1 MWPTNRSYTT
11 PGEKRLRDVIG
22 IRFLLPGEKSLIQY
36 KDIMSPFPRSP
47 LLTTLLSK
55 VPAFVFTLRHK
66 TLGLLLV
73 TDGIT
78 VLTGFEARDLLAQ
91 PGLFV
96 SRLLPEGREEL
107 ERLCTDLPEG
117 ACPMWEFAFRC
128 ADGRARWFRARLT
141 RSQGPLGDPESVS
154 GIALSSEEERN
165 ARREATEVN
174 SALQTTGIPIFFSDF
189 GGKIRLWNDASE
201 LFFGWTRTEMVGS
214 LLHRLFPAPP
224 EVVDTMVRT
233 VRNEGTVSQETRLC
247 TKAGDEVDSRVT
259 LSSVAGEGGVP
270 AGMVVTVQGTGERK
284 GLENELRQVI
294 TRLRTIQ
301 QVNRVIAS
309 DWDIGKVH
317 ARIAKQIEKLIDFD
331 RTSVAIFEEGKD
343 PTLIHAYSKGPTDLG
358 TGSRFPLER
367 SAPGWVLSHRM
378 PRVDVDM
385 ETSTDPFAENEVL
398 VREGMRSRLVIPLF
412 AGERIVGTLNFNSR
426 RKGAYSLSTVDRL
439 GSIPDQMAM
448 AIEKYRMVTRL
459 RASEEKYRLLFQLGP
474 PAATVGRNG
483 QFLDVNEGCLRL
495 YGYTREE
502 FLRLSVSDLAPFPGK
517 DIHFEIVMRTGR
529 PLGTEVVQKRK
540 DDTHFMAWLNAFPV
554 SRDLVLGQITDIT
567 RRKDA
572 EEALRREK
580 DFSSRILEVA
590 NVLIVVLDREGR
602 ILLFNRKCEEVT
614 GWRESE
620 VLGRPLWDFLL
631 PERVIA
637 PIRESFSQL
646 DEKDIFPFYENPW
659 LLRDGGERNIRWN
672 NTVTRNERGE
682 VVWVIG
688 TGTDITEQRL
698 LEDQLRHSQKMD
710 AVGTLAGGI
719 AHDFNNIIQAIMGY
733 TSLLKARIGEA
744 GAEEVDAIERA
755 GLRASELTTQ
765 LLGFARGGKYEVRPV
780 DLNQVVGKVVSMI
793 RHTFD
798 RSIEIR
804 TELSGN
810 LPAVEGD
817 AGQLE
822 QTVLNLCINAR
833 DAMPHGGILKLA
845 THRERISGEEGGAP
859 EETPRGEYVLLSL
872 SDTGVGIPPENI
884 PRIFEPFFTT
894 KEAGKGSGMGLA
906 MAYGIVKNHGGSLD
920 VRSALGEGST
930 FRMLL
935 PASAKEIPPPPSV
948 SREEPAAGGTETV
961 LFVDDEESLR
971 VLAVEMLGRLGYRVL
986 TAGNGFEAVKIFRE
1000 RREEIAA
1007 VILDMIMPG
1016 MGGEETFHRLKEI
1029 DPAARILLSSGYAV
1043 EGRPQTL
1050 LTAGAAGFL
1059 PKPYRV
1065 GTLAQALRRTI
1076 AGKDP

>member
-1 MWPTNRSYTT
+1 
-11 PGEKRLRDVIG
+11 
-22 IRFLLPGEKSLIQY
+22 
-36 KDIMSPFPRSP
+36 MSPFSRSP
-47 LLTTLLSK
+47 LLSTLLSNI
-55 VPAFVFTLRHK
+55 PAFVFTLRQK
-66 TLGLLLV
+66 TFGLLFV
-73 TDGIT
+73 TDGVT
-78 VLTGFEARDLLAQ
+78 ALTGFEARDLLAQ

-96 SRLLPEGREEL
+96 SRLIPEGREEL
-107 ERLCTDLPEG
+107 ELLCADLPEG
-117 ACPMWEFAFRC
+117 ECRTWEFAFRC
-128 ADGRARWFRARLT
+128 ADGRARWFRAGLT

-165 ARREATEVN
+165 ARREAAKGI
-174 SALQTTGIPIFFSDF
+174 SALQTAGAPIFFSDF
-189 GGKIRLWNDASE
+189 EGKIRLWNDASE

-214 LLHRLFPAPP
+214 SLHRLFPAPP
-224 EVVDTMVRT
+224 EVVDNMART
-233 VRNEGTVSQETRLC
+233 VRNGGTVSRETRLC
-247 TKAGDEVDSRVT
+247 TNTGDEVDCRVT
-259 LSSVAGEGGVP
+259 LSRVAGEGGVP

-284 GLENELRQVI
+284 GLEKELQQVI
-294 TRLRTIQ
+294 TRLRTIER
-301 QVNRVIAS
+301 VTRVIAS
-309 DWDIGKVH
+309 DWDIGKVY
-317 ARIAKQIEKLIDFD
+317 AWIAEQMKKLIDFD
-331 RTSVAIFEEGKD
+331 RTSVAVFEEGKD
-343 PTLIHAYSKGPTDLG
+343 PVLIHAYSKGPTDFG
-358 TGSRFPLER
+358 TGSRFPLDR
-367 SAPGWVLSHRM
+367 SAPGWVLFHRM
-378 PRVDVDM
+378 PRVDADL
-385 ETSTDPFAENEVL
+385 ETSPDAFAENEVL

-412 AGERIVGTLNFNSR
+412 AGERIMGTLNFNSR
-426 RKGAYSLSTVDRL
+426 RKGAYSLSTVEQL

-448 AIEKYRMVTRL
+448 AIGKYRMVTRL

-474 PAATVGRNG
+474 PAATAGRNG
-483 QFLDVNEGCLRL
+483 QFLDVNDGCLRL

-517 DIHFEIVMRTGR
+517 DIHYEIVLRTGR

-540 DDTHFMAWLNAFPV
+540 DGTHFLAWLNAFPV
-554 SRDLVLGQITDIT
+554 SGDLVLGQITDIT

-580 DFSSRILEVA
+580 DFSSRILAVA
-590 NVLIVVLDREGR
+590 NVLIVVLDREGK

-620 VLGRPLWDFLL
+620 VLGRRLWDFLL

-637 PIRESFSQL
+637 PIRESFSRL

-698 LEDQLRHSQKMD
+698 LEEQLRHIQKMD
-710 AVGTLAGGI
+710 AVGTLAGGL

-733 TSLLKARIGEA
+733 TALLKARIGDAE
-744 GAEEVDAIERA
+744 AEEVDAIERA

-780 DLNQVVGKVVSMI
+780 DLNQVVEKVVSMI

-804 TELSGN
+804 TDLADG

-833 DAMPHGGILKLA
+833 DAMPRGGILTLA
-845 THRERISGEEGGAP
+845 THQGRISGEEGGAP
-859 EETPRGEYVLLSL
+859 EETPSGEYVLLSL
-872 SDTGVGIPPENI
+872 SDTGIGIPPENI

-906 MAYGIVKNHGGSLD
+906 MAYGIVKNHGGYLD
-920 VRSALGEGST
+920 VRSALGKGST

-948 SREEPAAGGTETV
+948 ASEEPAAGGTETV

-986 TAGNGFEAVKIFRE
+986 TAGNGFEAVKIFQE

-1016 MGGEETFHRLKEI
+1016 MGGEETFDRLKEI
-1029 DPAARILLSSGYAV
+1029 DPAARVLLSSGYAV

-1050 LTAGAAGFL
+1050 LSAGASGFL
-1059 PKPYRV
+1059 QKPYRV
-1065 GTLAQALRRTI
+1065 GTLAAALRRTI
-1076 AGKDP
+1076 GGKDP

>member
-1 MWPTNRSYTT
+1 
-11 PGEKRLRDVIG
+11 
-22 IRFLLPGEKSLIQY
+22 LPGGKSLIQY

-47 LLTTLLSK
+47 LLGTLLSNL
-55 VPAFVFTLRHK
+55 PAFVFTLRQN
-66 TLGLLLV
+66 TFGLLFV
-73 TDGIT
+73 TDGVT
-78 VLTGFEARDLLAQ
+78 ALTGFEARDLLAQ

-96 SRLLPEGREEL
+96 SRMIPEGREEL
-107 ERLCTDLPEG
+107 ERLCVDLPEG
-117 ACPMWEFAFRC
+117 ACRTWEFAFRC
-128 ADGRARWFRARLT
+128 ADGRARWFRAHLT
-141 RSQGPLGDPESVS
+141 RSQGPPGDPESIS
-154 GIALSSEEERN
+154 GIALSTEEERN
-165 ARREATEVN
+165 ARREATEGI
-174 SALQTTGIPIFFSDF
+174 SALQTAGAPIFFSDF
-189 GGKIRLWNDASE
+189 EGKIRLWNDASE

-214 LLHRLFPAPP
+214 PLHRLFPAPP
-224 EVVDTMVRT
+224 EVVDNMVRT
-233 VRNEGTVSQETRLC
+233 VCNGGTISQETRLC
-247 TKAGDEVDSRVT
+247 TKRREEVDCRVT
-259 LSSVAGEGGVP
+259 LSRVAGKGGVP

-284 GLENELRQVI
+284 GLENELQQVI

-301 QVNRVIAS
+301 RVNRVIAS
-309 DWDIGKVH
+309 DWDIGKVQ
-317 ARIAKQIEKLIDFD
+317 ARIAEQMERLIDFD
-331 RTSVAIFEEGKD
+331 RTSVAVFEEGKD
-343 PTLIHAYSKGPTDLG
+343 PILIRAFSKGPTDFG
-358 TGSRFPLER
+358 TGTRFPLER

-385 ETSTDPFAENEVL
+385 ETSPDPFAENEVL
-398 VREGMRSRLVIPLF
+398 VREGMRSRIVIPLF
-412 AGERIVGTLNFNSR
+412 AGERIVGALSFQSR
-426 RKGAYSLSTVDRL
+426 RKGAYSLSTVEQL

-459 RASEEKYRLLFQLGP
+459 RASEKKYRLLFQLGP

-495 YGYTREE
+495 YGYSREE
-502 FLRLSVSDLAPFPGK
+502 FLSLSVSDLAPFPGK
-517 DIHFEIVMRTGR
+517 DIHYEIVLRTGR

-540 DDTHFMAWLNAFPV
+540 DDTHFLAWLNAFPV
-554 SRDLVLGQITDIT
+554 SGDLVLGQITDIT

-590 NVLIVVLDREGR
+590 NVLIVVLDRTGR

-620 VLGRPLWDFLL
+620 VLGRRLWDFLL

-637 PIRESFSQL
+637 PIRDSFSRL

-659 LLRDGGERNIRWN
+659 LVRDGGERNIRWN

-698 LEDQLRHSQKMD
+698 LEEQLRHIQKMD

-719 AHDFNNIIQAIMGY
+719 AHDFNNIIQAIMGF
-733 TSLLKARIGEA
+733 TSLLKARIGKA

-804 TELSGN
+804 TELAGG

-833 DAMPHGGILKLA
+833 DAMPRGGILTLA
-845 THRERISGEEGGAP
+845 THREEVSGEEGGAP
-859 EETPRGEYVLLSL
+859 EGAPRGEYVLLSL

-894 KEAGKGSGMGLA
+894 KEAGKGTGMGLA
-906 MAYGIVKNHGGSLD
+906 MAYGIAKNHGGYLD
-920 VRSALGEGST
+920 VRSTPGKGST
-930 FRMLL
+930 FRVLL
-935 PASAKEIPPPPSV
+935 PASPKEIPPPPLPV
-948 SREEPAAGGTETV
+948 KEEPVAGGTETV

-986 TAGNGFEAVKIFRE
+986 TAGNGFEAVQIFLE

-1029 DPAARILLSSGYAV
+1029 DPAARVLLSSGYAV

-1050 LTAGAAGFL
+1050 LSAGAAGFL
-1059 PKPYRV
+1059 QKPYRV
-1065 GTLAQALRRTI
+1065 GTLAKALRRTI
-1076 AGKDP
+1076 GGNEP

>member
-1 MWPTNRSYTT
+1 
-11 PGEKRLRDVIG
+11 
-22 IRFLLPGEKSLIQY
+22 
-36 KDIMSPFPRSP
+36 MSPFPRSP
-47 LLTTLLSK
+47 LFGTLLAGI
-55 VPAFVFTLRHK
+55 PAFVFTLRHK
-66 TLGLLLV
+66 TFGLLFV
-73 TDGIT
+73 TDGVT
-78 VLTGFEARDLLAQ
+78 ALTGFEARDLLAQ

-107 ERLCTDLPEG
+107 ERLCADLPEG

-141 RSQGPLGDPESVS
+141 RSRGPLGDPESVS
-154 GIALSSEEERN
+154 GIALSSEEERT
-165 ARREATEVN
+165 ARREATEGI
-174 SALQTTGIPIFFSDF
+174 SALQTAGAPIFFSDF
-189 GGKIRLWNDASE
+189 EGKIRLWNDASE

-214 LLHRLFPAPP
+214 SLHRLFPAPP

-233 VRNEGTVSQETRLC
+233 VRNGGAVSQETHLC
-247 TKAGDEVDSRVT
+247 TKPGDKVDCRVT
-259 LSSVAGEGGVP
+259 LSRVAGEGGGP

-284 GLENELRQVI
+284 GLENKLQQVI

-301 QVNRVIAS
+301 RVIRVIAS

-317 ARIAKQIEKLIDFD
+317 ARIAEQMKTLIDFD
-331 RTSVAIFEEGKD
+331 RTSVAVFEEGKD
-343 PTLIHAYSKGPTDLG
+343 PILIRAYSKGHTDFG
-358 TGSRFPLER
+358 TGTRFPLER
-367 SAPGWVLSHRM
+367 SAAGWVLSHRM
-378 PRVDVDM
+378 PRVDADM
-385 ETSTDPFAENEVL
+385 ETSPDPFAENEVL
-398 VREGMRSRLVIPLF
+398 VREGMRSRLLIPLF
-412 AGERIVGTLNFNSR
+412 AGERIVGTLNFHSR
-426 RKGAYSLSTVDRL
+426 RKGAYSLSTVERL

-448 AIEKYRMVTRL
+448 AIGKYRMVARL

-495 YGYTREE
+495 YGYPREE

-517 DIHFEIVMRTGR
+517 DIHYEIVLRTGR

-540 DDTHFMAWLNAFPV
+540 NGTHFLAWLNAFPV
-554 SRDLVLGQITDIT
+554 SGDLVLGQITDIT

-614 GWRESE
+614 GWRERE
-620 VLGRPLWDFLL
+620 VLGRRLWDFLL
-631 PERVIA
+631 PERVIS
-637 PIRESFSQL
+637 PIRESFSRL

-698 LEDQLRHSQKMD
+698 LEEQLRHIQKMD

-733 TSLLKARIGEA
+733 TSLLKARIGDA

-804 TELSGN
+804 TELAGG

-833 DAMPHGGILKLA
+833 DAMPRGGILMLA
-845 THRERISGEEGGAP
+845 THRERISGEEGGTP

-920 VRSALGEGST
+920 VRSALGKGST
-930 FRMLL
+930 FRLLL
-935 PASAKEIPPPPSV
+935 PASAKEIPPPPSAIK
-948 SREEPAAGGTETV
+948 EEPAAGGTETV

-971 VLAVEMLGRLGYRVL
+971 VLAMEMLGRLGYRVL

-1000 RREEIAA
+1000 RRAEIAA

-1029 DPAARILLSSGYAV
+1029 DPAARVLLSSGYAV

-1050 LTAGAAGFL
+1050 LSAGAAGFL
-1059 PKPYRV
+1059 QKPYRV
-1065 GTLAQALRRTI
+1065 GTLAAALRRTI
-1076 AGKDP
+1076 GGKEP